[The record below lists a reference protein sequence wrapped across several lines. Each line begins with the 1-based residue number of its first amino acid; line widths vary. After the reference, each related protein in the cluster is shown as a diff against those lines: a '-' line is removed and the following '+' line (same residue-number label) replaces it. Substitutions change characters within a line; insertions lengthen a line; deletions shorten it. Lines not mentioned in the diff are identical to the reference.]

1 MRHAPWSRRA
11 FRGALGFTLVEVMN
25 ALAITCVVGAVAMY
39 FVARYVRHAKTA
51 EAIGSLTALGEGS
64 VRYFETSDLNQPAG
78 ARPDSTR
85 AMRHFPPTSH
95 TSVPADPEM
104 VRGKRYQ
111 SSLADWSASPWSE
124 LHFSILQPQFYAYSY
139 ASDGRGGEA
148 TATATAH
155 GDLDGN
161 GVGST
166 YEISVKPDDQ
176 LTAKVAPLVKTN
188 PEE

>member
-1 MRHAPWSRRA
+1 VRKARLSA
-11 FRGALGFTLVEVMN
+11 FTLVELMN
-25 ALAITCVVGAVAMY
+25 ALAITCVVGTLAMY

-51 EAIGSLTALGEGS
+51 EAIGSITAIGEGS

-78 ARPDSTR
+78 TRPESAR

-95 TSVPADPEM
+95 TSVPADADM
-104 VRGKRYQ
+104 VKGKRYQ

-124 LHFSILQPQFYAYSY
+124 LHFAILQPQFYVYSY
-139 ASDGRGGEA
+139 SSDARGGEA

-161 GVGST
+161 GVSST
-166 YEISVKPDDQ
+166 YELTVKPDDQ
-176 LTAKVAPLVKTN
+176 LSAQIAPMVKTN